1 MNFSLRYVEIMHSA
15 PLNTKIIIKFLPVV
29 MMVRIGYIEVCITH
43 GYLYFC
49 CRDCLVFD
57 STC

>member
-1 MNFSLRYVEIMHSA
+1 MNFSLRYVEIMRSA

-29 MMVRIGYIEVCITH
+29 MMVRTGHIEGCITH
-43 GYLYFC
+43 DYLHFC
-49 CRDCLVFD
+49 CRDCLVVD